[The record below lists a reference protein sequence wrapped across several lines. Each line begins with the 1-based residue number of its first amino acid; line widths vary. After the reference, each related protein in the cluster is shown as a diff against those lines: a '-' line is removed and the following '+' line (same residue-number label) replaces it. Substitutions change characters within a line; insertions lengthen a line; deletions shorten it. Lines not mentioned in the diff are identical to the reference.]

1 MTNLISR
8 SRRGRKGG
16 RESGTRR
23 ERGVSILY
31 FQRCIKHI
39 ATVTRQQQVPAQ
51 QVPREH
57 RACFPPSLLLLF
69 PLPRRA
75 QPLPHTG
82 TRVGAGKDNFARGQE
97 SRPGESTA
105 SGVRLG
111 HLVQWWHRDHR
122 DPDSAPSRS
131 SRSSG
136 LWAMETS
143 YSLLWPLRETP
154 AKRDSPCPP
163 HMSQP

>member
-57 RACFPPSLLLLF
+57 RACSPPSLSFCSLCPGEPSPCLT
-69 PLPRRA
+69 
-75 QPLPHTG
+75 QG

-97 SRPGESTA
+97 SRPGEGTV

-111 HLVQWWHRDHR
+111 HLVQWWHGDHR
-122 DPDSAPSRS
+122 DPDSALPEALGPQASGQWTRS
-131 SRSSG
+131 I
-136 LWAMETS
+136 LS
-143 YSLLWPLRETP
+143 YGP
-154 AKRDSPCPP
+154 
-163 HMSQP
+163 